1 MFELTI
7 LFSAFTAFFG
17 VFILNRLPRL
27 HHPLFDY
34 EPFNRV
40 TNDAFFLVIE
50 STDPNFQRPKLENSL
65 KELAAQK
72 SLSFTRM
79 IKNFLIA
86 FILLTI
92 ITIAL
97 LGFQGQHR
105 EATGIEFFGDMK
117 RQDKVKFQK
126 PSSFFADGRG
136 ARPPV
141 DGAIPMGYDIPRAS
155 HAKCGSASD
164 DIDSPLGEFSAGTD
178 YLNTGKMGDQWG
190 TGLPLP
196 VTPEFFR
203 RGQKE
208 FTINCAVCHGAT
220 GQGNGITSKYG
231 LLGIANYH
239 QDKYRQMADGQ
250 IFNTITHGFNT
261 MMAYG
266 DKVTVKDRWAII
278 AYIRALQK
286 SEFARLEDVPPIKEP
301 PGERSETGEYTSQNA
316 PAPQQNAP
324 TPQQNVPE
332 PPANTQTKQ
341 TR

>member
-1 MFELTI
+1 
-7 LFSAFTAFFG
+7 
-17 VFILNRLPRL
+17 VVKR
-27 HHPLFDY
+27 
-34 EPFNRV
+34 
-40 TNDAFFLVIE
+40 
-50 STDPNFQRPKLENSL
+50 SL
-65 KELAAQK
+65 C
-72 SLSFTRM
+72 FTRM
-79 IKNFLIA
+79 IKNFLIG

-92 ITIAL
+92 VAIAL
-97 LGFQGQHR
+97 LGFQGQR
-105 EATGIEFFGDMK
+105 RQETAIEFFGDMK

-126 PSSFFADGRG
+126 PSSFFADGRA

-141 DGAIPMGYDIPRAS
+141 DGTIPMGYDIPGHPMQNS
-155 HAKCGSASD
+155 EVPKD
-164 DIDSPLGEFSAGTD
+164 DISSPLGEFSAGTD

-196 VTPEFFR
+196 VTAELLR
-203 RGQKE
+203 RGQKV
-208 FTINCAVCHGAT
+208 FTIDCAVCHGAT

-250 IFNTITHGFNT
+250 IFNTITHGYNT

-286 SEFARLEDVPPIKEP
+286 SQDARLADVPEDQRAALEKEGKQENP
-301 PGERSETGEYTSQNA
+301 PQPTQ
-316 PAPQQNAP
+316 PPQ
-324 TPQQNVPE
+324 
-332 PPANTQTKQ
+332 TQTQPKQ

>member
-1 MFELTI
+1 
-7 LFSAFTAFFG
+7 
-17 VFILNRLPRL
+17 
-27 HHPLFDY
+27 
-34 EPFNRV
+34 
-40 TNDAFFLVIE
+40 
-50 STDPNFQRPKLENSL
+50 
-65 KELAAQK
+65 
-72 SLSFTRM
+72 M
-79 IKNFLIA
+79 IKIFFIA
-86 FILLTI
+86 FIFVTI

-97 LGFQGQHR
+97 LGFQGEHR
-105 EATGIEFFGDMK
+105 QVTPIEFFGDMK
-117 RQDKVKFQK
+117 RQDKVKFQR
-126 PSSFFADGRG
+126 PSSFFADGRA

-141 DGAIPMGYDIPRAS
+141 DDTIPMGFDIPGHPMQNSGAP
-155 HAKCGSASD
+155 KD

-196 VTPEFFR
+196 VTIEMVR
-203 RGQKE
+203 RGQRE

-231 LLGIANYH
+231 LNGIANYH

-250 IFNTITHGFNT
+250 IFNTITHGYNT

-286 SEFARLEDVPPIKEP
+286 SQYARLEDVPEDQRAALENEGKPE
-301 PGERSETGEYTSQNA
+301 NA
-316 PAPQQNAP
+316 PPPQQP
-324 TPQQNVPE
+324 VPE
-332 PPANTQTKQ
+332 QPAKTETKQ

>member
-1 MFELTI
+1 
-7 LFSAFTAFFG
+7 
-17 VFILNRLPRL
+17 
-27 HHPLFDY
+27 
-34 EPFNRV
+34 
-40 TNDAFFLVIE
+40 
-50 STDPNFQRPKLENSL
+50 
-65 KELAAQK
+65 
-72 SLSFTRM
+72 M
-79 IKNFLIA
+79 IKNFLIISI
-86 FILLTI
+86 FVTV

-97 LGFQGQHR
+97 LGFQGQR
-105 EATGIEFFGDMK
+105 RQVTAIEFFGDMK
-117 RQDKVKFQK
+117 RQAKVKYQK
-126 PSSFFADGRG
+126 PSGFFSDGRA

-141 DGAIPMGYDIPRAS
+141 DGTIPLGYDIPGHPMQNS
-155 HAKCGSASD
+155 EVPKD

-178 YLNTGKMGDQWG
+178 YLNTGKMGEQWG

-196 VTPEFFR
+196 VTAELLQ

-208 FTINCAVCHGAT
+208 FTINCSVCHGAT

-286 SEFARLEDVPPIKEP
+286 SQNARIEDVPEDQRAALENEGKPE
-301 PGERSETGEYTSQNA
+301 NA
-316 PAPQQNAP
+316 PSQPAPAQSAK
-324 TPQQNVPE
+324 TE
-332 PPANTQTKQ
+332 TKQ

>member
-1 MFELTI
+1 
-7 LFSAFTAFFG
+7 
-17 VFILNRLPRL
+17 
-27 HHPLFDY
+27 
-34 EPFNRV
+34 
-40 TNDAFFLVIE
+40 
-50 STDPNFQRPKLENSL
+50 
-65 KELAAQK
+65 
-72 SLSFTRM
+72 M

-86 FILLTI
+86 FVLVTI

-105 EATGIEFFGDMK
+105 QVPGIEFFGDMK
-117 RQDKVKFQK
+117 RQDKLKFQK
-126 PSSFFADGRG
+126 PSSFFADGRA

-141 DGAIPMGYDIPRAS
+141 EATIPMGYDIPGHPMQNSGAPT
-155 HAKCGSASD
+155 D
-164 DIDSPLGEFSAGTD
+164 DINSPLGEFSAGTD

-196 VTPEFFR
+196 VTIELVR
-203 RGQKE
+203 RGERE

-231 LLGIANYH
+231 LNGIANYH

-250 IFNTITHGFNT
+250 IFNTITHGYNT

-266 DKVTVKDRWAII
+266 DQVTVKDRWAII

-286 SEFARLEDVPPIKEP
+286 SQYARLEDVPEDQRAALENEGKPE
-301 PGERSETGEYTSQNA
+301 NA
-316 PAPQQNAP
+316 PPPQQP
-324 TPQQNVPE
+324 VPE
-332 PPANTQTKQ
+332 QPGKAETKQ

>member
-1 MFELTI
+1 
-7 LFSAFTAFFG
+7 
-17 VFILNRLPRL
+17 
-27 HHPLFDY
+27 
-34 EPFNRV
+34 
-40 TNDAFFLVIE
+40 
-50 STDPNFQRPKLENSL
+50 
-65 KELAAQK
+65 
-72 SLSFTRM
+72 M
-79 IKNFLIA
+79 IKIFFIA
-86 FILLTI
+86 FIFVTI

-97 LGFQGQHR
+97 LGFQGEHR
-105 EATGIEFFGDMK
+105 QVTPIEFFGDMK
-117 RQDKVKFQK
+117 RQDKVRFQR
-126 PSSFFADGRG
+126 PSSFFADGRA

-141 DGAIPMGYDIPRAS
+141 DETIPMGFDIPGHPMQNSGAP
-155 HAKCGSASD
+155 KD

-196 VTPEFFR
+196 VTIELVR

-231 LLGIANYH
+231 LNGIANYH

-250 IFNTITHGFNT
+250 IFNTITHGYNT

-286 SEFARLEDVPPIKEP
+286 SQYARLEDVPEDQRAALENEGKTENP
-301 PGERSETGEYTSQNA
+301 P
-316 PAPQQNAP
+316 PPQQP
-324 TPQQNVPE
+324 VPE
-332 PPANTQTKQ
+332 QPGKTETKQ

>member
-1 MFELTI
+1 
-7 LFSAFTAFFG
+7 
-17 VFILNRLPRL
+17 
-27 HHPLFDY
+27 
-34 EPFNRV
+34 
-40 TNDAFFLVIE
+40 
-50 STDPNFQRPKLENSL
+50 
-65 KELAAQK
+65 
-72 SLSFTRM
+72 M
-79 IKNFLIA
+79 IKIFFIA
-86 FILLTI
+86 FIFVTI

-97 LGFQGQHR
+97 LGFQGEHR
-105 EATGIEFFGDMK
+105 QVTPIEFFGDMK
-117 RQDKVKFQK
+117 RQDKVKFQR
-126 PSSFFADGRG
+126 PSSFFADGRA

-141 DGAIPMGYDIPRAS
+141 DDTIPMGFDIPGHPMQNSGAP
-155 HAKCGSASD
+155 KD

-196 VTPEFFR
+196 VTIELVR
-203 RGQKE
+203 RGQRE

-231 LLGIANYH
+231 LNGIANYH

-250 IFNTITHGFNT
+250 IFNTISHGYNT

-286 SEFARLEDVPPIKEP
+286 SQYARLEDVPEDQRAALENEGKTE
-301 PGERSETGEYTSQNA
+301 NA
-316 PAPQQNAP
+316 PPPQQP
-324 TPQQNVPE
+324 VPE
-332 PPANTQTKQ
+332 QRGKAETKQ

>member
-1 MFELTI
+1 
-7 LFSAFTAFFG
+7 
-17 VFILNRLPRL
+17 
-27 HHPLFDY
+27 
-34 EPFNRV
+34 
-40 TNDAFFLVIE
+40 
-50 STDPNFQRPKLENSL
+50 L
-65 KELAAQK
+65 KELAARK

-79 IKNFLIA
+79 IKYFLIA
-86 FILLTI
+86 FILVTI

-105 EATGIEFFGDMK
+105 DVPGIEFFGDMK

-126 PSSFFADGRG
+126 PSSFFADGRA

-141 DGAIPMGYDIPRAS
+141 DGAIPMGYDIPGHPMQNAG
-155 HAKCGSASD
+155 APAN

-196 VTPEFFR
+196 VTAQLVR
-203 RGQKE
+203 RGQRE

-239 QDKYRQMADGQ
+239 QDKYREMPDGH
-250 IFNTITHGFNT
+250 IFDTISHGYNT

-266 DKVTVKDRWAII
+266 DKVSVKDRWAII

-286 SEFARLEDVPPIKEP
+286 SQYARIEDVPADQRAALE
-301 PGERSETGEYTSQNA
+301 SEAKPENTPQQNA
-316 PAPQQNAP
+316 PAPQQN
-324 TPQQNVPE
+324 VPGQ
-332 PPANTQTKQ
+332 PANTQTKQ